1 MKRILLTLVCALMLL
16 TGCNNSKTNNETKSD
31 TVEEVQTNESINN
44 EQEIVEETKQEEPV
58 VENNDSIIRDS
69 TKEALDAYEEF
80 VDEYCAFMVKYK
92 ESNGTDISLLADYA
106 KFLAKTSE
114 MSKKMDDLEEELNN
128 EELKYYTEVM
138 LRCEQK
144 MLDVATD

>member
-1 MKRILLTLVCALMLL
+1 MKRILLSLLCTLMLL
-16 TGCNNSKTNNETKSD
+16 TGCNNSKTNKETKTD
-31 TVEEVQTNESINN
+31 VVEETQTNKSTNN
-44 EQEIVEETKQEEPV
+44 EQEV
-58 VENNDSIIRDS
+58 VESNDSIIRDNV
-69 TKEALDAYEEF
+69 KEAIDAYEKF

-138 LRCEQK
+138 LRCEEK
-144 MLDVATD
+144 MLDVALD